1 MVMTYESHRLRTFSD
16 ICERYTN
23 TKPIKSVYH
32 SKADDIRPIADR
44 KRKGERIWKV
54 SDTQFALMDGEND
67 FHLTSS
73 WTQFAVKNNMFSPA
87 TEHQALMLAPIVWT
101 RDEDETETVRV
112 RNGSGPFGH
121 NTRYS
126 FLQRF
131 LPHGLKFS
139 CGNGKQFVH
148 GQFLPKSCTL
158 PEELTHPHTFK
169 SFGDVLQRED
179 DHKYLTFQRY
189 IETPS
194 FYSWKVIGNTFT
206 PPKRLVNTEEKAKY
220 KADIDKFWQFVCTM
234 VIMLPTG
241 DWQYYRQM
249 VNELRQGHN
258 YKKAQEGRLFN
269 HSEIAP
275 PPAAYLEILCDDEHD
290 MRVNMGVEFAHTSRI
305 HEVSDKEDLKVLR
318 AKFNSYINKCCG
330 FTYQTDEGTDK

>member
-1 MVMTYESHRLRTFSD
+1 MVMTYESHRLRNFSD

-23 TKPIKSVYH
+23 TKPIRSTYH

-44 KRKGERIWKV
+44 KRKSERIWKV

-67 FHLTSS
+67 FHATSS
-73 WTQFAVKNNMFSPA
+73 WTQFAVKNNMFKLA
-87 TEHQALMLAPIVWT
+87 TEEQALMLAPIVWT

-112 RNGSGPFGH
+112 RNGSGPCGH

-131 LPHGLKFS
+131 LPHGLNFS
-139 CGNGKQFVH
+139 CDNGKQFVS
-148 GQFLPKSCTL
+148 GEFLPKSDTL
-158 PEELTHPHTFK
+158 PEELTHIHNN
-169 SFGDVLQRED
+169 SFRDVLRRED
-179 DHKYLTFQRY
+179 DHKYLTFQRV
-189 IETPS
+189 IETPN
-194 FYSWKVIGNTFT
+194 FYRWKPIGNTFT
-206 PPKRLVNTEEKAKY
+206 PSKKLVNTEEKAKY

-241 DWQYYRQM
+241 EWQYYRQM

-258 YKKAQEGRLFN
+258 HKKAQAGRVFN
-269 HSEIAP
+269 HSEIVP

-290 MRVNMGVEFAHTSRI
+290 LRLNMGVEFAHTSHI
-305 HEVSDKEDLKVLR
+305 HEVSDKGDLKELR
-318 AKFNSYINKCCG
+318 AKFNSYINKRCG
-330 FTYQTDEGTDK
+330 FTYQTDEGTNQ